1 MVSSAAAQPT
11 LDSASTLGSVL
22 LKNVRIFDGKSQE
35 LSGKTNVL
43 VVGNKIQKIGADAG
57 PKSST
62 VVIEGA
68 GRTLMPG
75 LIDAHWHSLFATIP
89 QAQLLQSDIAYINFH
104 AMQSN
109 KDALLRGFTSVR
121 DVGGNVFGLKRVTDE
136 GLVIGPRIYPSG
148 AYISQTSGHG
158 DFRGPNDVPENPSL
172 PLDYLQRNGQTLIA
186 DGVPEVMKRTRE
198 VLRMGATQI
207 KVMAGG
213 GVSSLYDPIDV
224 TQYTMDEMKAIVAVA
239 NNWNTYVT
247 VHANT
252 DAAIRQ
258 SIEAGV
264 RCIEHGF
271 LLEEDTIKLMSEK
284 GIWLSIQPLLDDADA
299 IPFPDPVSRA
309 KWVSVTSGTDKVMT
323 LAKKYKV
330 KVAFGTDTLFDA
342 GLACK
347 QGKVLSKLKRWMT
360 PYEALKM
367 ATYDNAQLL
376 KLCGPRDPYPGK
388 LGVIEDGALADLILV
403 DGNPLE
409 NLDLVAD
416 PGKKFVLIMKD
427 GKIYKNTMK

>member
-1 MVSSAAAQPT
+1 MTIYFLRLFTIAVCIVSSVMVSSAAAQPT

-198 VLRMGATQI
+198 VLRRSEEHT
-207 KVMAGG
+207 
-213 GVSSLYDPIDV
+213 SEL
-224 TQYTMDEMKAIVAVA
+224 
-239 NNWNTYVT
+239 
-247 VHANT
+247 
-252 DAAIRQ
+252 Q
-258 SIEAGV
+258 SQ
-264 RCIEHGF
+264 R
-271 LLEEDTIKLMSEK
+271 
-284 GIWLSIQPLLDDADA
+284 
-299 IPFPDPVSRA
+299 
-309 KWVSVTSGTDKVMT
+309 
-323 LAKKYKV
+323 
-330 KVAFGTDTLFDA
+330 
-342 GLACK
+342 
-347 QGKVLSKLKRWMT
+347 
-360 PYEALKM
+360 
-367 ATYDNAQLL
+367 
-376 KLCGPRDPYPGK
+376 
-388 LGVIEDGALADLILV
+388 
-403 DGNPLE
+403 
-409 NLDLVAD
+409 
-416 PGKKFVLIMKD
+416 
-427 GKIYKNTMK
+427 